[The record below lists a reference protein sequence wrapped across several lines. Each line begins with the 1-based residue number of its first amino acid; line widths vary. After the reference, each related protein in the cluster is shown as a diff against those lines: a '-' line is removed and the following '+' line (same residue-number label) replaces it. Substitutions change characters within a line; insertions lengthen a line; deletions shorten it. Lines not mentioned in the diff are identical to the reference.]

1 MNRTLLTVV
10 VVLMF
15 ILSVLLGV
23 YIFLDKDKLANEN
36 NASNET
42 SNNKK
47 VDNKSI
53 EEVDI
58 FNYDIS
64 KDKEGNIVVTNK
76 SNGDVY
82 QAFSIKELDS
92 PDSYVDGNIY
102 VLYNPNDEIE
112 LYDSEIY
119 GLLNLKNKKVLT
131 GYENY
136 SCYREF
142 DARVEKCDK
151 SNTTILNRGYE
162 NQALVSLDDFSIIFK
177 ADGIAVDGNGN
188 FIVLSDNK
196 YELLDSKGQK
206 LLNDSYD
213 FIIQNDY
220 IGYILIKGDNYYYYD
235 NKFNVISDVL
245 SIKDKYKSAINKDNN
260 ERLHTSLEIEDG
272 YNTIRYIDYINDN
285 KGDKHLVFSFSGYDE
300 GGAENVHIFLLGNN
314 GKVLFNYDQIV
325 YSHVFKF
332 SGKNSNDYIIK
343 SNECDKYSDKIYCEE
358 NKTLYSTYKINSDSF
373 SFLYCKSDESNMYE
387 HVLKINN
394 DKAEITSFKDKYKIS
409 NLSMLSGGGFSCPT
423 YKAY

>member
-151 SNTTILNRGYE
+151 SNKNYHNIKE
-162 NQALVSLDDFSIIFK
+162 
-177 ADGIAVDGNGN
+177 
-188 FIVLSDNK
+188 
-196 YELLDSKGQK
+196 EQK
-206 LLNDSYD
+206 PVT
-213 FIIQNDY
+213 F
-220 IGYILIKGDNYYYYD
+220 
-235 NKFNVISDVL
+235 
-245 SIKDKYKSAINKDNN
+245 
-260 ERLHTSLEIEDG
+260 
-272 YNTIRYIDYINDN
+272 
-285 KGDKHLVFSFSGYDE
+285 
-300 GGAENVHIFLLGNN
+300 
-314 GKVLFNYDQIV
+314 
-325 YSHVFKF
+325 
-332 SGKNSNDYIIK
+332 
-343 SNECDKYSDKIYCEE
+343 
-358 NKTLYSTYKINSDSF
+358 
-373 SFLYCKSDESNMYE
+373 
-387 HVLKINN
+387 
-394 DKAEITSFKDKYKIS
+394 
-409 NLSMLSGGGFSCPT
+409 
-423 YKAY
+423 